1 MPSKREVLAWMAR
14 AGSRKNVEGM
24 RRYALPGHFGISVAV
39 LQKYAKGIGADHA
52 LAVQLWKTGWLE
64 PQILASFLADPA
76 KVTPALMDDWCKDF
90 DNWGST
96 DTVCF
101 KLFDRS
107 PHAWKM
113 VPKWVKRKGE
123 FQKRAGF
130 VLMACLAQHDK
141 RAPDDRFLKYL
152 PMIERGAVDDRNFV
166 KKGVSWALRGIGHRN
181 ATLHAAAIQTATAL
195 SKSDAGPSR
204 WVGKDALR
212 DLRRPAV
219 ISKVTKKD
227 RQAR

>member
-39 LQKYAKGIGADHA
+39 LQKYARDIGTDHA

-64 PQILASFLADPA
+64 PQITASFLADPA

-113 VPKWVKRKGE
+113 VPRWVKRKGE
-123 FQKRAGF
+123 YQKRAGF

-141 RAPDDRFLKYL
+141 AAPDAPFLKFL
-152 PMIERGAVDDRNFV
+152 SMIEQGADDERNFV

-181 ATLHAAAIQTATAL
+181 LKLHAAAIKTATAL
-195 SKSDAGPSR
+195 AQSDDAASR

-212 DLRRPAV
+212 DLTRPAV
-219 ISKVTKKD
+219 ARKVAKK
-227 RQAR
+227 Q